1 EGAPAPFAPVAS
13 DTVPGLL
20 LTGTGD
26 DQGVF
31 GAGDFD
37 VVAAHP
43 GEVAANQQIVLPHED
58 IGGRAPGLRSG
69 TRPCQ
74 FVAGRR
80 IGDAVHFPERA
91 PQPAKRAGEG
101 VTAKLSRSVQ
111 TRLPFA
117 TEHGR
122 GSGASR

>member
-1 EGAPAPFAPVAS
+1 GELAPEGAPAPFAPVAS

-20 LTGTGD
+20 LTCTGD

-80 IGDAVHFPERA
+80 IGDRSEER
-91 PQPAKRAGEG
+91 RVGEEWRG
-101 VTAKLSRSVQ
+101 WR
-111 TRLPFA
+111 
-117 TEHGR
+117 GR
-122 GSGASR
+122 DDGD